1 MLKRG
6 LVVER
11 AVQEKV
17 LINKLCWLVVVVAVD
32 YNCDKNQLNK

>member
-17 LINKLCWLVVVVAVD
+17 LINKLCWFVVVVVD

>member
-11 AVQEKV
+11 AVQKKV
-17 LINKLCWLVVVVAVD
+17 LINKLCWLVVVDAVD